1 MAFSSVASG
10 PFFFLFSSGILITH
24 LIGFTLCFMFG
35 FLLFFRLL
43 TLVYVTSGLM
53 LSLVNKFLVSDN
65 IF

>member
-1 MAFSSVASG
+1 MTFSSIASG

-35 FLLFFRLL
+35 FLLSFRLL
-43 TLVYVTSGLM
+43 ILVYATSGLM